1 MCLVYSFK
9 SWFTKMP
16 LLNNELLNGLAD
28 NVVKQKNHQKPI
40 NKKSKNAKAPNVRR
54 VCQCLLCRLVDF
66 E

>member
-28 NVVKQKNHQKPI
+28 NVVKQKKTPKTHK
-40 NKKSKNAKAPNVRR
+40 
-54 VCQCLLCRLVDF
+54 
-66 E
+66 